1 MCVSESAVKLME
13 TVCPCA
19 VSVDGKEVGV
29 VDSPALSRAFFEV
42 YLGEKSKT
50 PDVRE
55 KWAVALTEWL
65 R

>member
-1 MCVSESAVKLME
+1 ME
-13 TVCPCA
+13 TVCPRA

-55 KWAVALTEWL
+55 KWAVTLAEWL